1 MIFALLLLSQAMAP
15 IKIKQLPPSA
25 VLIRH
30 LERLER
36 DLAELDLVLGDYP
49 ARKEDAPLNS

>member
-1 MIFALLLLSQAMAP
+1 MAQ
-15 IKIKQLPPSA
+15 IKIKQLPQSA

-49 ARKEDAPLNS
+49 AKKKMPHLIR

>member
-1 MIFALLLLSQAMAP
+1 VIFALLLLSQAMAQ
-15 IKIKQLPPSA
+15 IKIKQLPQSA

-49 ARKEDAPLNS
+49 AKKKMPHLIR